1 MRTDIWM
8 HMIRKGMLAYAK
20 TKVMH
25 MIRKGMLAYA
35 KTKVDEY
42 DLDKEETRDFLQQKA
57 QDNEDKT
64 LELVVAA
71 VKSGS
76 TIQQARVGAW
86 R

>member
-8 HMIRKGMLAYAK
+8 HMIRE
-20 TKVMH
+20 
-25 MIRKGMLAYA
+25 GMLAYA

-42 DLDKEETRDFLQQKA
+42 DLDKEETRDSLRQKV
-57 QDNEDKT
+57 QDNQAKT

>member
-20 TKVMH
+20 TKVD
-25 MIRKGMLAYA
+25 K
-35 KTKVDEY
+35 Y
-42 DLDKEETRDFLQQKA
+42 DMNKEGTRDFLQQKA

>member
-1 MRTDIWM
+1 MRIDIWM
-8 HMIRKGMLAYAK
+8 HMIRE
-20 TKVMH
+20 
-25 MIRKGMLAYA
+25 GMLAYA

-42 DLDKEETRDFLQQKA
+42 DLDKEETRDSLRQKV
-57 QDNEDKT
+57 QDNQAKT
-64 LELVVAA
+64 LELVMAA

>member
-1 MRTDIWM
+1 MRIDIWM
-8 HMIRKGMLAYAK
+8 HMLRE
-20 TKVMH
+20 
-25 MIRKGMLAYA
+25 GMLAYA

-42 DLDKEETRDFLQQKA
+42 DLDKEETRDSLRQKV
-57 QDNEDKT
+57 QDNQAKT

>member
-1 MRTDIWM
+1 MRTDIW
-8 HMIRKGMLAYAK
+8 
-20 TKVMH
+20 MH

-42 DLDKEETRDFLQQKA
+42 DLDKEETRDSLRQKV
-57 QDNEDKT
+57 QDNQAKT
-64 LELVVAA
+64 LELVMAA

>member
-1 MRTDIWM
+1 MRIDIWM
-8 HMIRKGMLAYAK
+8 HMIRE
-20 TKVMH
+20 
-25 MIRKGMLAYA
+25 GMLAYA

-42 DLDKEETRDFLQQKA
+42 DLDKEETRDFLRQKV
-57 QDNEDKT
+57 QDNQAKT

>member
-1 MRTDIWM
+1 MRIDIWM
-8 HMIRKGMLAYAK
+8 HMIRE
-20 TKVMH
+20 
-25 MIRKGMLAYA
+25 GMLAYA

-42 DLDKEETRDFLQQKA
+42 DLDKEETRDSLRQKV
-57 QDNEDKT
+57 QDNQAKT